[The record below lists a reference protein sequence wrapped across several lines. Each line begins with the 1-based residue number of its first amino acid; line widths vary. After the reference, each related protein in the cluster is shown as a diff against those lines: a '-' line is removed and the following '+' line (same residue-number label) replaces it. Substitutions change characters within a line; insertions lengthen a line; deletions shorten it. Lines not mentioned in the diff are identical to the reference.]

1 MSLFRKELLKRI
13 RNKYTYQAQFARDI
27 DVDRASV
34 TQWISGKAYPSMGNL
49 IRICRVFSWDLK
61 EAEELIN
68 SEKKLE
74 LIRTFNETTADEQV
88 DTESVLI
95 NFLSLPLQKQKSL
108 LREIVKIHNQEY
120 SSAVNA
126 G

>member
-34 TQWISGKAYPSMGNL
+34 TQWINGKAYPSIGNL
-49 IRICRVFSWDLK
+49 IRICKVLSWDLK

-68 SEKKLE
+68 NAKKLE
-74 LIRTFNETTADEQV
+74 LIRTFNETTADEV

-95 NFLSLPLQKQKSL
+95 SFLSLPLPNQESL
-108 LREIVKIHNQEY
+108 LKEIAKIHNQEY
-120 SSAVNA
+120 SSAVSA